1 MRLARVRI
9 HQQSIYSHSF
19 HRHFLGTFPSSSMK
33 ACLWLCQNN
42 DYCRTAAYRPSE
54 QQCYMYEENSYVG
67 TISLTTDG
75 SIVLAFN
82 LCPND
87 NLSHE
92 PASIC
97 FGTSSRQ
104 PVSMQIV
111 MNSLQLIKQYSNI
124 ATNGF
129 VLSPGEVWV
138 PSTSSPLITVYSFD
152 NYLSIQSVTSGK
164 LFGYFDLDS
173 QMRPIVAY
181 GGQGLYFSWLST
193 TIDNGQPFWTPCISV
208 TGYIVGL
215 LENMNLINIYNQSNG
230 AFAYTINGSTNTG
243 STSYRKFACTVHG
256 QILYLASQ
264 NAIQQVS
271 IASPGGT
278 KIFTSIFNYTTNNPS
293 FITTD
298 ASKRL
303 YSSCSDCSSLN
314 KTFILTTNGTVLAQW
329 PQNLAFAQ
337 GKASKYKYYFVTSTV
352 SNILSFYEY

>member
-9 HQQSIYSHSF
+9 YQQSIYSHSF
-19 HRHFLGTFPSSSMK
+19 HRHILGTFPSSSMK

-67 TISLTTDG
+67 TISSTTDG

-82 LCPND
+82 LCPID
-87 NLSHE
+87 GSSQE

-104 PVSMQIV
+104 PVSMQTV

-124 ATNGF
+124 DTNGF

-181 GGQGLYFSWLST
+181 GGQGLYFSWLTT